1 MARLEL
7 LDQIAVKACNAYSNL
22 TLEER
27 PTLFLEFHS
36 TQSGNNRI
44 LLLFR
49 KNSKRYIEIFKNSD
63 RNSIKKAVKCLFYL
77 KWLKAFS
84 T

>member
-36 TQSGNNRI
+36 TQSGNI
-44 LLLFR
+44 WIFLLFR
-49 KNSKRYIEIFKNSD
+49 KSSKKYSEIFWMFALGVIFILRKGVL
-63 RNSIKKAVKCLFYL
+63 RLF
-77 KWLKAFS
+77 W
-84 T
+84 TTHPPM